1 LPAAGKGCRST
12 SIRASLA
19 APMATREIRT
29 FGDPVLRQRARE
41 VEEITD
47 LHRKLIKD
55 MIDTMR
61 AAPGVGLAAPQI
73 GVLERIFVWEVE
85 DRHGAVVNPEIVE
98 RSSATATDDE
108 GCLSLPGLTYPVER
122 AAEVTIRGLDEN
134 GRPIELTGTEL
145 LARIFQHEIDH
156 LDGVLFIDRL
166 PDAARKDAL
175 KNLREQTLG
184 LRSTAPAPREETL

>member
-1 LPAAGKGCRST
+1 
-12 SIRASLA
+12 
-19 APMATREIRT
+19 MATREIRT